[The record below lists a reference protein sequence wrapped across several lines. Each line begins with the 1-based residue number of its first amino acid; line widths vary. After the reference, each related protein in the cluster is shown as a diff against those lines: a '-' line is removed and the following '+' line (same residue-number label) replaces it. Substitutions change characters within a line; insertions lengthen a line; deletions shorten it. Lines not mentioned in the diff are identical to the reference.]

1 MHIPASSFH
10 LVDFITLTPSNMAIQ
25 GLKVPG
31 AGHGHHHSA
40 GELGEDGEGE
50 GAHILSSAFPEVK
63 KKSLVTFGNVI
74 DLRSADHEV
83 SYIVY

>member
-50 GAHILSSAFPEVK
+50 VERGAGI
-63 KKSLVTFGNVI
+63 VTRGQGSTWPGTASGEAKGP
-74 DLRSADHEV
+74 LPPK
-83 SYIVY
+83 

>member
-10 LVDFITLTPSNMAIQ
+10 LVDFITLTPSYMVIQ

-40 GELGEDGEGE
+40 GEIGEDGEGE
-50 GAHILSSAFPEVK
+50 GAHL
-63 KKSLVTFGNVI
+63 L
-74 DLRSADHEV
+74 
-83 SYIVY
+83 

>member
-1 MHIPASSFH
+1 MGRAAGRVREWSESLGLFLCCLMHIPASSFH

-50 GAHILSSAFPEVK
+50 GAHIL
-63 KKSLVTFGNVI
+63 
-74 DLRSADHEV
+74 
-83 SYIVY
+83 